1 MSLTA
6 IAALIAAVSFAVLA
20 GAGVYLAV
28 RFTRLLGDAATL
40 VRDTRSDQQAL
51 FARANTA
58 VDRANAQL
66 DLTEAATASVGELG
80 TAMTELAGQASAL
93 AGVGRTVAGA
103 VVGGPLGRAAAVAYG
118 VRHAVG
124 VRTGARQRRPLAGQV
139 VDRPRTARRPAAAAT
154 STTAAAGSSRDGHG
168 AGPGRRDD
176 PPRVLARG
184 RGDRRDHGLPAGR
197 LARPPAVGHAVA
209 GRPARRRRATRR
221 PADAPGQTRAALSR
235 KARRGLVRGTI
246 RFSRDAR
253 MFSRDVR
260 EGMDLYLVRHRT
272 QGSPTLGAGARSRRS
287 PAPPPLHELSEVPG
301 APTANDER
309 VKDDR

>member
-1 MSLTA
+1 MSLTG

-20 GAGVYLAV
+20 CAGVYLAV
-28 RFTRLLGDAATL
+28 RFTRVLGDAATL

-124 VRTGARQRRPLAGQV
+124 VRTRHAAAAAAGRAGRRRPG
-139 VDRPRTARRPAAAAT
+139 TARRPPATPAAPAAAPPGRGGAMIRRGFWLRSGRRAASWAT
-154 STTAAAGSSRDGHG
+154 GGSPRSAASCRQRCHRRTRDRARAAAGGQDRPRGASRG
-168 AGPGRRDD
+168 APAAQRPRPG
-176 PPRVLARG
+176 AAWCAG
-184 RGDRRDHGLPAGR
+184 QFGLPATRGCSAGTSGRAWTCIWFGIGPREALR
-197 LARPPAVGHAVA
+197 LAQAPSRGAHQ
-209 GRPARRRRATRR
+209 RRRPSSR
-221 PADAPGQTRAALSR
+221 PLAQ
-235 KARRGLVRGTI
+235 
-246 RFSRDAR
+246 
-253 MFSRDVR
+253 
-260 EGMDLYLVRHRT
+260 
-272 QGSPTLGAGARSRRS
+272 
-287 PAPPPLHELSEVPG
+287 PPPTMNV
-301 APTANDER
+301 
-309 VKDDR
+309 

>member
-1 MSLTA
+1 MSLTG

-66 DLTEAATASVGELG
+66 DLTE
-80 TAMTELAGQASAL
+80 LAGQASAL

-139 VDRPRTARRPAAAAT
+139 VAGPELPAAPTAAAA
-154 STTAAAGSSRDGHG
+154 
-168 AGPGRRDD
+168 
-176 PPRVLARG
+176 
-184 RGDRRDHGLPAGR
+184 
-197 LARPPAVGHAVA
+197 
-209 GRPARRRRATRR
+209 
-221 PADAPGQTRAALSR
+221 
-235 KARRGLVRGTI
+235 
-246 RFSRDAR
+246 
-253 MFSRDVR
+253 
-260 EGMDLYLVRHRT
+260 
-272 QGSPTLGAGARSRRS
+272 S
-287 PAPPPLHELSEVPG
+287 PAP
-301 APTANDER
+301 R
-309 VKDDR
+309 QKRR